1 MKCRF
6 KTMDE
11 IKDSRLL
18 FDRKLPPFGF
28 LIIIMVSLFMSFL
41 IYMSITTNKV
51 SVIKANGVVE
61 SVEKNFVMAPY
72 AGEVVTFELKEGDIV
87 KEGDVLFTIKS
98 SDIDLQIEQLN
109 NQKAVYQ
116 KEIEQYNKLINCVKS
131 NNNTFS
137 ATVEEDKLYFN
148 KYEAYKSRLDQLKVD
163 SDSLRGYGYT
173 EEQINDMIKTN
184 EKNANQLYYEQ
195 MQEIEA
201 AIANLNSEISSID
214 VQLSTFAQG
223 KEEYNVKATT
233 SGKIHIV
240 EKYNPGM
247 LIQAGTTVASIA
259 SNSDDMNIKVS
270 VSEADAVKIE
280 EGQRVDIAINGLSNT
295 MYSTISG
302 EVISKDTDVT
312 IGKSNEGTIS
322 YFNLVIEP
330 DKNYVVSKSGEKV
343 LISNGLSVET
353 RIKYDKETYFH
364 YALGALGLCQ
374 D

>member
-1 MKCRF
+1 
-6 KTMDE
+6 
-11 IKDSRLL
+11 
-18 FDRKLPPFGF
+18 
-28 LIIIMVSLFMSFL
+28 
-41 IYMSITTNKV
+41 
-51 SVIKANGVVE
+51 
-61 SVEKNFVMAPY
+61 
-72 AGEVVTFELKEGDIV
+72 
-87 KEGDVLFTIKS
+87 
-98 SDIDLQIEQLN
+98 
-109 NQKAVYQ
+109 
-116 KEIEQYNKLINCVKS
+116 
-131 NNNTFS
+131 
-137 ATVEEDKLYFN
+137 
-148 KYEAYKSRLDQLKVD
+148 
-163 SDSLRGYGYT
+163 
-173 EEQINDMIKTN
+173 
-184 EKNANQLYYEQ
+184 